1 MSLPLFMQNGVDYE
15 EALREDPYLGYS
27 SIEAAQSDCKASSQL
42 EVLGRLLNREN
53 IFVSGIAGSGKSS
66 IVNPFV
72 NYLKQEFPEV
82 SVAVV
87 APTGAAAANIGGVT
101 LHRWAGVFVKDDKA
115 LFTRKNA
122 LADVDVL
129 VIDEVSM
136 LPAYLF
142 EGLDRALQVA
152 KRVWKPFGGVQV
164 VLMGDF
170 MQLPPV
176 PTEGQDSRFA
186 MFSKSWKKLNP
197 KCCFI
202 DKTRRASDPRLQ
214 KVLSDITR
222 ETVDDE
228 TRALI
233 DSRMGLA
240 REEDRAY
247 VNLFTTNRKIDS
259 YNMQKLSE
267 LTTPSMFFEPVLDAY
282 TAKAQKAV
290 EAEARKF
297 DATKPVELKVG
308 CPVLLTKNHYIEED
322 LYPNGS
328 LGKVVDLHPEFV
340 TVRFNDGSVHP
351 IGFMESPVVENAKA
365 QRRVRG
371 ETKTVNTEKAIGLIR
386 YLPLRLGYATSV
398 HKSQGQTCDGV
409 VADLNNIF
417 TPGLGY
423 VALSRVRDL
432 DDLIISRLSP
442 KIYDVDPASA
452 KITRHVKLS
461 ALKSRQE
468 FATNVDAYNALL
480 TNTLARIEVWGS

>member
-1 MSLPLFMQNGVDYE
+1 MSLPLFMQNRSNYE
-15 EALREDPYLGYS
+15 DALREDPYLGYD
-27 SIEAAQSDCKASSQL
+27 SIQAAQDDCKASSQL

-82 SVAVV
+82 TVSVV

-101 LHRWAGVFVKDDKA
+101 LHRWAGVFTKDDKV

-186 MFSKSWKKLNP
+186 MFSKSWKRLNP

-233 DSRMGLA
+233 DSRMGVS

-247 VNLFTTNRKIDS
+247 VNLFTTNRKIDN
-259 YNMQKLSE
+259 YNNQKLAE
-267 LTTPSMFFEPVLDAY
+267 LPTRSMLFPPELQAY
-282 TAKAQKAV
+282 NAKAQKAV
-290 EAEARKF
+290 DAEARKF
-297 DATKPVELKVG
+297 DATKPVELKVD
-308 CPVLLTKNHYIEED
+308 CPVLLTKNHYIDED

-328 LGKVVDLHPEFV
+328 LGRVVAMDSEFV
-340 TVRFNDGSVHP
+340 TVRFNDGSIHP
-351 IGFMESPVVENAKA
+351 IGYIENPVVENVKA

-371 ETKTVNTEKAIGLIR
+371 EQKTVNTENDIGMIR

-423 VALSRVRDL
+423 VALSRVRNL

-452 KITRHVKLS
+452 KITRYVKHA
-461 ALKSRQE
+461 ALKSRKE
-468 FATNVDAYNALL
+468 FADNVDDYDLLL
-480 TNTLARIEVWGS
+480 TNNLARINIWGS